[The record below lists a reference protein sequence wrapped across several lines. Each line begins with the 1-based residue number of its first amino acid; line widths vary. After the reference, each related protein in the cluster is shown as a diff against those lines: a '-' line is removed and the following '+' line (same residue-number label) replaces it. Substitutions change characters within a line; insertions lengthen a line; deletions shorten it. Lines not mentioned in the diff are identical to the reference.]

1 MPRTS
6 VLCVAL
12 LLVPALSV
20 ASVIRVPSDFA
31 AIDDALLAAAPYDTV
46 LVSSGTYF
54 VNLEWP
60 ATEGLKFLS
69 EGGAHATV
77 LDGRDD
83 VQVVGIYT
91 GVDTTTVITG
101 FTIRNGHAEGQ

>member
-1 MPRTS
+1 MRRTLA
-6 VLCVAL
+6 LCAAL
-12 LLVPALSV
+12 LLIPVLSV
-20 ASVIRVPSDFA
+20 ATVIRVPNDVT
-31 AIDDALLAAAPYDTV
+31 AIDDALLVAAPFDTI
-46 LVSSGTYF
+46 LVASGTYY

-60 ATEGLKFLS
+60 STAGIKFLT
-69 EGGAHATV
+69 ETGPLMTI

-91 GVDTTTVITG
+91 GVDTTTIVRG